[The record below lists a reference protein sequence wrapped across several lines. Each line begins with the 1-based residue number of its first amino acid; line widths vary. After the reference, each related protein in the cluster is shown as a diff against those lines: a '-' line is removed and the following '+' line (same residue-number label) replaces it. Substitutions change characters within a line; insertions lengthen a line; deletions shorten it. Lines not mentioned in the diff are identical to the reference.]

1 MHAHPDVVAGF
12 DAALRGGAIPAG
24 LVARDPAE
32 VERRFAVYRNNV
44 AVSLTQALA
53 TRFPVIQRLVG
64 EAFFAPLARLYAET
78 DRPKSPVLAEW
89 GDGFAAFLEAFPP
102 LAPYPYLGDVA
113 RIEVARGRA
122 YHAADVRP
130 VDPAR
135 IAAADPDRVRL
146 VLHPSVML
154 MRLAHPA
161 VSIWARNQPGAE
173 ATPQP
178 QPLPL
183 EPQTA
188 LILRDAAFQVP
199 VRAVGPGDAA
209 VLLSLL
215 AGDCLSVA
223 ADAAWHA
230 EPGHDLQPLLVS
242 LMRAGAIVDVKE

>member
-1 MHAHPDVVAGF
+1 LHAHPDVVAGF
-12 DAALRGGAIPAG
+12 DAALRGGPVPAG

-44 AVSLTQALA
+44 TVSLTQALA

-64 EAFFAPLARLYAET
+64 EAFFAPLARLYADT

-113 RIEVARGRA
+113 RIEVARGQA
-122 YHAADVRP
+122 FHAADARP

-146 VLHPSVML
+146 VLHPSVL
-154 MRLAHPA
+154 LVRLAHPA

-173 ATPQP
+173 ASP

-183 EPQTA
+183 GPQTA

-209 VLLSLL
+209 VLRVLL
-215 AGDCLSVA
+215 AEDRLSVA
-223 ADAAWHA
+223 ADAARHA